1 MYDDNQLHMIL
12 FTFED
17 GTTAAGI
24 GTTPAEAQTWLR
36 AVAIPPYTVMPV
48 TRFED
53 YTEMSAERKAEV
65 AAQHDLVNYEAPCPA
80 CGKVHTCEPWAI
92 ETCVDCRLGAR
103 CCPTCGQPLPVMP

>member
-1 MYDDNQLHMIL
+1 MDNDNQLHMIL

-36 AVAIPPYTVMPV
+36 AVAIPP
-48 TRFED
+48 

-103 CCPTCGQPLPVMP
+103 CCPTCGQTLPVMP